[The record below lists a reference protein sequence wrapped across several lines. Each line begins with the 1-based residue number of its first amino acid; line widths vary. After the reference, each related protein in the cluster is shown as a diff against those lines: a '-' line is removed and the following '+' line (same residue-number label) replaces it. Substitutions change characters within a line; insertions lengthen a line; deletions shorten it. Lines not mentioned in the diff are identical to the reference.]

1 MSTEVVMNKLIGCLM
16 LLWLI
21 PAHTGS
27 LNPVMPVSPDV
38 QLGATTPALTTEYLV
53 YEQVEGQNKRVWSHH
68 LTEKTQTDLMINNP
82 LELISLGEQVL
93 IITTSDSGPYDY
105 EVFDVYRTDGSAEGT
120 TFVHSFANEY
130 RLEVTNHGV
139 FIITFED
146 IFQHQGEQW
155 IHHELD
161 GNTGINHLGASDFC
175 QLNEERFI
183 FLGGGTYV
191 AFGQVYPS
199 QDLNVHSNFDLF
211 VPLNCERDECDITL
225 EQIGAYCIISQT
237 SPSGFQSFQFLV
249 NQTPQA
255 LNYSGGRDVSQYR
268 SFAWLNNQL
277 IGLWGEER
285 AGAFSLH
292 HLNPDTFEVIKQTTH
307 SLPEGI
313 TLVSGFNPRLVSAG
327 DHLMV
332 AYDQTY
338 WFDQSLEHLPPPD
351 DRETWDV
358 FLLQQSEVFSQSA
371 STLVISPCPWYYCW
385 DEADGPQLVSLA
397 QPHQPRVFV
406 SNHEQNLS
414 VIDHNP
420 LTGDTLLTLTDLATE
435 QPGIYQLAEQPNIG
449 RQTNGIWYNP
459 ELPSQG
465 LSINFGVRQNGSQYL
480 FISTYVFEQG
490 QPLWLAG
497 VVDVDGTEPM
507 ITMDLYRYD
516 GPGLFEPGQAASQ
529 AEFATLQLQ
538 MPSCNALSAV
548 LSVGQTNHPL
558 TLYRANDVRADR
570 WCQD

>member
-1 MSTEVVMNKLIGCLM
+1 MNKLIGCLM

-38 QLGATTPALTTEYLV
+38 QLGATPPALTTEYLI

-93 IITTSDSGPYDY
+93 IITTSDRGPYDY

-139 FIITFED
+139 FIITYGD
-146 IFQHQGEQW
+146 IYQHQGEQW
-155 IHHELD
+155 THHDLL
-161 GNTGINHLGASDFC
+161 GNTGINHLGAPDFC
-175 QLNEERFI
+175 QLNEDHFI
-183 FLGGGTYV
+183 FLGGG
-191 AFGQVYPS
+191 VYFSYGNVFPS
-199 QDLNVHSNFDLF
+199 LELDIHSNFDLF
-211 VPLNCERDECDITL
+211 VPLSCDRYECEITL
-225 EQIGAYCIISQT
+225 EQIGEYCIISQT
-237 SPSGFQSFQFLV
+237 NPNGYRSFQFLV

-268 SFAWLNNQL
+268 SFTWLNDQL

-285 AGAFSLH
+285 AGEFSLH
-292 HLNPDTFEVIKQTTH
+292 QLNPDTFEVISQTTQA
-307 SLPEGI
+307 LPEGI
-313 TLVSGFNPRLVSAG
+313 TLNGSTAPKLVSAG
-327 DHLMV
+327 DHLLV
-332 AYDQTY
+332 AFDQTY
-338 WFDQSLEHLPPPD
+338 WFDQSLMYLPVPENTVP
-351 DRETWDV
+351 ELF
-358 FLLQQSEVFSQSA
+358 FLLDHSERYSNA
-371 STLVISPCPWYYCW
+371 LATLIINDCPWFYCW
-385 DEADGPQLVSLA
+385 DDTDGPQLVSLS
-397 QPHQPRVFV
+397 QPHRPQIFS
-406 SNHEQNLS
+406 SNHQQAVS
-414 VIDHNP
+414 AIDHNP
-420 LTGDTLLTLTDLATE
+420 LTGQTLLMITDQTTE
-435 QPGIYQLAEQPNIG
+435 QAGIYQLAEQPNIG

-465 LSINFGVRQNGSQYL
+465 LSINHGVRQDGSQYL
-480 FISTYVFEQG
+480 FVSTYVFEQG

-497 VVDVDGTEPM
+497 SVDVDGTDPT
-507 ITMDLYRYD
+507 ITLDLYRYS
-516 GPGLFEPGQAASQ
+516 GPGLFEPGQAANQ

-538 MPSCNALSAV
+538 MPSCNALNAV
-548 LSVGQTNHPL
+548 LSVGQTDHPL
-558 TLYRANDVRADR
+558 TLYRANDVRVDR